1 MLQNISRAERLNML
15 PEDYLLRKQFLL
27 NDSKQE
33 LSLVISLIE
42 NNPYSSDLLEY
53 VKMVQNQINE
63 LGYFCILPNP
73 GSINAYQCYQRTLVF
88 LQTLTEKDCR
98 SLAADQYHN
107 IDIYDLLGEAIC
119 AHHNKVQDLL
129 IQFMPKAELIN
140 EEIAKYEKYL
150 AVFKKAQIT
159 SLTNEETE
167 ILNKYFVKYK
177 NKIIELKE
185 RVAL

>member
-1 MLQNISRAERLNML
+1 MIQEISRAERLNML
-15 PEDYLLRKQFLL
+15 PEDYFLRKQFLL

-63 LGYFCILPNP
+63 LGHFCILPNP
-73 GSINAYQCYQRTLVF
+73 ESPNAKECYERTLNF
-88 LQTLTEKDCR
+88 LNTISEKDCI
-98 SLAADQYHN
+98 SLSADQYNN

-119 AHHNKVQDLL
+119 YHHNKTQDLL
-129 IQFMPKAELIN
+129 LQFMPNIEKIK

-150 AVFKKAQIT
+150 AIFKKARLT
-159 SLTNEETE
+159 SMTTDEAEV
-167 ILNKYFVKYK
+167 LNKYSIKYK

-185 RVAL
+185 RTTL

>member
-1 MLQNISRAERLNML
+1 MIQGISRAERLNML
-15 PEDYLLRKQFLL
+15 PEDYVLRKQFLL

-63 LGYFCILPNP
+63 LGYFGILPNP
-73 GSINAYQCYQRTLVF
+73 ESPNANQCYQRTLVF
-88 LQTLTEKDCR
+88 LQTLTEKDCKN
-98 SLAADQYHN
+98 LANDQYHN

-119 AHHNKVQDLL
+119 YHHNKVRDLL
-129 IQFMPKAELIN
+129 LQFLPN
-140 EEIAKYEKYL
+140 VEEVNKEFAKYEKYL
-150 AVFKKAQIT
+150 AIFKKAQLT
-159 SLTNEETE
+159 SMTTDEAE
-167 ILNKYFVKYK
+167 ILNKYFIKYK

-185 RVAL
+185 RTTL